1 MSYGVELDSDEAEL
15 FDAPLYFRRP
25 SLRGHNMRI
34 YACQPENPTRIPFR
48 TSCYSIVY
56 LYALK
61 PDAAV
66 CLDVLAE
73 VGLSRIRRQRTVLQK
88 LELKKRLY
96 VDFKAE
102 RLTP

>member
-1 MSYGVELDSDEAEL
+1 MRLSISDGQ
-15 FDAPLYFRRP
+15 APGDVTCGFTL
-25 SLRGHNMRI
+25 
-34 YACQPENPTRIPFR
+34 ANPTRIPFR

-73 VGLSRIRRQRTVLQK
+73 VGLYRIRRQRTVLQK
-88 LELKKRLY
+88 LELKKRVY